1 MTRKIAPLTEL
12 AQNNPLH
19 PLMLVVGVLLAAA
32 MAKLGHAMLGTGG
45 MLAFYPTYLA
55 WLGIGRS
62 AAGLV
67 ARLSLSLRAID
78 QHAYAR
84 IPVRR

>member
-1 MTRKIAPLTEL
+1 MTRKIAPFRKL
-12 AQNNPLH
+12 ARKNPLP

-32 MAKLGHAMLGTGG
+32 MAKLGHAILGTGG

-62 AAGLV
+62 AAGLL
-67 ARLSLSLRAID
+67 ARLNLPLRPRHQLAC
-78 QHAYAR
+78 AG

>member
-1 MTRKIAPLTEL
+1 MTRKIAPFRKL
-12 AQNNPLH
+12 ARKNPLP

-55 WLGIGRS
+55 GLGIGRS
-62 AAGLV
+62 VAGLV
-67 ARLSLSLRAID
+67 ARLNLPQGCIHQL
-78 QHAYAR
+78 AYAGMS
-84 IPVRR
+84 VRR